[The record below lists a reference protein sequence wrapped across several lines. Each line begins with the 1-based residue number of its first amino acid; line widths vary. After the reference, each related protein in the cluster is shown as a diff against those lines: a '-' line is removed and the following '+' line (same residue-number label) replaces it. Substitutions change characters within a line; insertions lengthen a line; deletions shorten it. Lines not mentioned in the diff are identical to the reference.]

1 MKTKV
6 KFQRLVSCIKCYKM
20 TNSINYQLL
29 TQCPIF
35 RGINETEAE
44 DLLKKIHFQI
54 KSYLK
59 DDIVIF
65 AGEPVL
71 NLLIIMSG
79 SVRGEMIDYSGK
91 TIKIEDIE
99 APKPLA
105 TAFLFGQEN
114 KFPVTVTANSETK
127 ILTMPVTEF
136 LKMLQLNTP
145 ILKNYLNSISSRA
158 QFLSKKLHFLS
169 FKTIKGKVAHFLLER
184 AGEKFHSIEL
194 KNTQQQL
201 ADLFG
206 VTRPSL
212 ARVFGDMQNE
222 GLIKIEN
229 KTVTLLD
236 KKALNNLIHNA

>member
-1 MKTKV
+1 M
-6 KFQRLVSCIKCYKM
+6 
-20 TNSINYQLL
+20 INYQLL

-35 RGINETEAE
+35 RGITENEAE
-44 DLLKKIHFQI
+44 MLLKMIHFQV
-54 KSYLK
+54 KNYFK
-59 DDIVIF
+59 DEVVVV

-71 NLLIIMSG
+71 NLNIIISG

-105 TAFLFGQEN
+105 TAFLFGKEN
-114 KFPVTVTANSETK
+114 KFPVTVTANNEVK
-127 ILTMPVTEF
+127 ILSVPVSEF
-136 LKMLQLNTP
+136 LKILQLNLQ

-158 QFLSKKLHFLS
+158 QFLSQKLNFLS
-169 FKTIKGKVAHFLLER
+169 FKTIKGKVAHFLLDH
-184 AGEKFHSIEL
+184 AGEKLHSVEL

-212 ARVFGDMQNE
+212 ARVFGEMQKE
-222 GLIKIEN
+222 GLISIKN

-236 KKALNNLIHNA
+236 RKALKELITNG

>member
-1 MKTKV
+1 M
-6 KFQRLVSCIKCYKM
+6 
-20 TNSINYQLL
+20 INYQLL

-35 RGINETEAE
+35 RGITENEAE
-44 DLLKKIHFQI
+44 LLLKKIHFQV
-54 KSYLK
+54 KNYFK
-59 DDIVIF
+59 DEVVVI

-71 NLLIIMSG
+71 NLNIIISG

-105 TAFLFGQEN
+105 TAFLFGKEN
-114 KFPVTVTANSETK
+114 KFPVTVTANNDVK
-127 ILTMPVTEF
+127 ILTVPVSEF
-136 LKMLQLNTP
+136 LKILQLNLQ

-158 QFLSKKLHFLS
+158 QFLSQKLNFLS
-169 FKTIKGKVAHFLLER
+169 FKTIKGKVAHFLLDR
-184 AGEKFHSIEL
+184 AGEKFHSVEL

-212 ARVFGDMQNE
+212 ARVFGEMQKE
-222 GLIKIEN
+222 GLISIKN

-236 KKALNNLIHNA
+236 RKALNELITNV

>member
-1 MKTKV
+1 M
-6 KFQRLVSCIKCYKM
+6 L
-20 TNSINYQLL
+20 NYQLL
-29 TQCPIF
+29 THCPIF
-35 RGINETEAE
+35 RGISEKETEN
-44 DLLKKIHFQI
+44 LLEKIHFQI
-54 KSYLK
+54 KSYSK
-59 DDIVIF
+59 DEVVVV

-71 NLLIIMSG
+71 NLHIIISG

-114 KFPVTVTANSETK
+114 KFPVTVTANNDAK
-127 ILTMPVTEF
+127 ILTMPVSEF
-136 LKMLQLNTP
+136 LKLLQLNAQ

-158 QFLSKKLHFLS
+158 QFLSQKLHFLS
-169 FKTIKGKVAHFLLER
+169 FKTIKGKVAHFLLKQ
-184 AGEKFHSIEL
+184 AGEKFHSVEL

-212 ARVFGDMQNE
+212 ARVFGEMQKE
-222 GLIKIEN
+222 GKIRISN

-236 KKALNNLIHNA
+236 KKALNEIINNA

>member
-1 MKTKV
+1 MV
-6 KFQRLVSCIKCYKM
+6 
-20 TNSINYQLL
+20 NPINFQLL

-35 RGINETEAE
+35 RGINETDVE
-44 DLLKKIHFQI
+44 DLLKRIHFQV
-54 KSYLK
+54 KSYSK
-59 DDIVIF
+59 DEIVVV

-71 NLLIIMSG
+71 NLHIIIQG

-105 TAFLFGQEN
+105 AAFLFGREN
-114 KFPVTVTANSETK
+114 KFPVTVTANIETK
-127 ILTMPVTEF
+127 IITMPVSEF

-158 QFLSKKLHFLS
+158 QFLSQKLHFLS
-169 FKTIKGKVAHFLLER
+169 FKTIKGKVAHFLLQQ
-184 AGEKFHSIEL
+184 AGDKFHSIEL

-212 ARVFGDMQNE
+212 ARVFGDMQKE
-222 GLIKIEN
+222 KLIKIEN

-236 KKALNNLIHNA
+236 KKALNELINNA

>member
-1 MKTKV
+1 M
-6 KFQRLVSCIKCYKM
+6 
-20 TNSINYQLL
+20 INYQLL

-35 RGINETEAE
+35 RGITENEAE
-44 DLLKKIHFQI
+44 LLLKRIHFQV
-54 KSYLK
+54 KNYFK
-59 DDIVIF
+59 DEVVVI

-71 NLLIIMSG
+71 NLNIIISG

-105 TAFLFGQEN
+105 TAFLFGKEN
-114 KFPVTVTANSETK
+114 KFPVTVTANNEVK
-127 ILTMPVTEF
+127 ILSVPVSEF
-136 LKMLQLNTP
+136 LKILQLNLQ

-158 QFLSKKLHFLS
+158 QFLSQKLNFLS
-169 FKTIKGKVAHFLLER
+169 FKTIKGKVAHFLFDH
-184 AGEKFHSIEL
+184 AGEKLHSVEL

-212 ARVFGDMQNE
+212 ARVFGEMQKE
-222 GLIKIEN
+222 GLISIKN

-236 KKALNNLIHNA
+236 KKALKELITNG

>member
-1 MKTKV
+1 ME
-6 KFQRLVSCIKCYKM
+6 SCIKCYKM
-20 TNSINYQLL
+20 VNPINFQLL

-35 RGINETEAE
+35 RGINENDVE
-44 DLLKKIHFQI
+44 DLLKRIHFQI
-54 KSYLK
+54 KSYSK
-59 DDIVIF
+59 DEIVVV

-71 NLLIIMSG
+71 NLHIIIQG

-105 TAFLFGQEN
+105 AAFLFGREN
-114 KFPVTVTANSETK
+114 KFPVTVTANNETK
-127 ILTMPVTEF
+127 IITMPVSEF

-158 QFLSKKLHFLS
+158 QFLSQKLHFLS
-169 FKTIKGKVAHFLLER
+169 FKTIRGKVAHFLLQQ
-184 AGEKFHSIEL
+184 AGDKFHSIEL

-212 ARVFGDMQNE
+212 ARVFGEMQKE
-222 GLIKIEN
+222 ELIKIEN

-236 KKALNNLIHNA
+236 KKALNELINNA

>member
-1 MKTKV
+1 MANMMN
-6 KFQRLVSCIKCYKM
+6 YK
-20 TNSINYQLL
+20 LL

-35 RGINETEAE
+35 RGITENEAE
-44 DLLKKIHFQI
+44 LLFKKIHFQI
-54 KSYLK
+54 KSYSK
-59 DDIVIF
+59 DEIVVV

-71 NLLIIMSG
+71 NLNIILSG
-79 SVRGEMIDYSGK
+79 SVRGEMIEYSGK
-91 TIKIEDIE
+91 TIKIEDVE

-114 KFPVTVTANSETK
+114 KFPVTVTANNDAK
-127 ILTMPVTEF
+127 ILTIPVSEF
-136 LKMLQLNTP
+136 LKLLQMNTQ

-158 QFLSKKLHFLS
+158 QFLSQKLQFLS
-169 FKTIKGKVAHFLLER
+169 FKTIRGKVAHFLLQQ
-184 AGEKFHSIEL
+184 AGDKFHSVEL

-212 ARVFGDMQNE
+212 ARIFGEMQKE
-222 GLIKIEN
+222 GLIRISN

-236 KKALNNLIHNA
+236 KIALNELIKNV

>member
-1 MKTKV
+1 M
-6 KFQRLVSCIKCYKM
+6 
-20 TNSINYQLL
+20 INYQLL

-35 RGINETEAE
+35 RGITENEAE
-44 DLLKKIHFQI
+44 LLLKRIHFQV
-54 KSYLK
+54 KNYSR
-59 DDIVIF
+59 DEVVVV

-71 NLLIIMSG
+71 NLNIVLSG

-114 KFPVTVTANSETK
+114 KFPVTVTANNDVK
-127 ILTMPVTEF
+127 ILSVPVSEF
-136 LKMLQLNTP
+136 LKILQLNLQ

-158 QFLSKKLHFLS
+158 QFLSQKLNFLS
-169 FKTIKGKVAHFLLER
+169 FKTIKGKVAHFLLDHT
-184 AGEKFHSIEL
+184 GDKFHSVEL

-212 ARVFGDMQNE
+212 ARVFGEMQKE
-222 GLIKIEN
+222 GLISIKN

-236 KKALNNLIHNA
+236 KKALNKLITNG